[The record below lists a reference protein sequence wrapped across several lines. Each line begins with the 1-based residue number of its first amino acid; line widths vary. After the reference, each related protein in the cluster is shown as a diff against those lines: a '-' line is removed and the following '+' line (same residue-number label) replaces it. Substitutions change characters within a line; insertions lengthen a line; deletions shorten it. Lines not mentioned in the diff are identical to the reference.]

1 MNDAVTKRILKEIK
15 DTLLVKERSDPFK
28 DCVTL
33 CRGRDLILGKGELKG
48 FAYAH
53 GMKADLI
60 SLIFIVDEKD
70 LTGRK
75 GLIDEH
81 DTSPI
86 KIEEVQFFIHHC
98 EV

>member
-28 DCVTL
+28 DRVTL
-33 CRGRDLILGKGELKG
+33 CRGRNLILGKGELNG

-60 SLIFIVDEKD
+60 SLILIMDEKD
-70 LTGRK
+70 LAIGK
-75 GLIDEH
+75 SLIDEH
-81 DTSPI
+81 DASSI
-86 KIEEVQFFIHHC
+86 KIEEVQFFIYYL